1 VAFIFLGLSLVFAIL
16 NWIAVYDAYKVN
28 RPLEIIAK
36 PAMIVCLLL
45 YFLAA
50 RGPAPALTWF
60 GLAILF
66 SALGDIFL
74 LLPGNWLM
82 AGLFAF
88 LLTHICYTIGFNTPL
103 PQLTAWS
110 LLFALTYTLMATR
123 VYRRI
128 AAALTR
134 KGLQNLKAPILAYVI
149 AITLML
155 LSATLTLSRPDWKP
169 LPAAMVFLGAGLFF
183 LSDINQALYRFEAP
197 TQRGR
202 FIIMLT
208 YQLGQIGLVA
218 GAILQFQ

>member
-1 VAFIFLGLSLVFAIL
+1 MAFIFLGLSFVFAIL

-36 PAMIVCLLL
+36 PGMIICLLL
-45 YFLAA
+45 YFLTA
-50 RGPAPALTWF
+50 RSQAPVLTWF
-60 GLAILF
+60 GLGILF
-66 SALGDIFL
+66 SAAGDIFL

-88 LLTHICYTIGFNTPL
+88 LITHICYIIGFNTPL
-103 PQLTAWS
+103 PQLTSWS
-110 LLFALTYTLMATR
+110 LLFALTYALTATR
-123 VYRRI
+123 IYRRI
-128 AAALTR
+128 ATALTG
-134 KGLQNLKAPILAYVI
+134 KNLQHMKTPVLVYIV

-155 LSATLTLSRPDWKP
+155 LSATLTLSRPDWKAG
-169 LPAAMVFLGAGLFF
+169 PAAMVFLGAGLFF

-197 TQRGR
+197 TRRGR

-208 YQLGQIGLVA
+208 YQLGQIGLIT